1 MKAKVRPKKKG
12 MFPVRAIP
20 GKITW
25 GGGGG
30 GGGGG
35 TELFFRGTTHLTLI
49 FLWVPPLKLKFQ

>member
-1 MKAKVRPKKKG
+1 MDLGLFQEKLY
-12 MFPVRAIP
+12 
-20 GKITW
+20 